1 MDGDAR
7 LRITLLGAL
16 QASVSRGDGAA
27 LPVPGARLQALLVR
41 LALAGGRAVAQGVLV
56 DAIWAEDPPAGPAH
70 ALQALVSRLR
80 RTLGSAALVTQLA
93 GGYLLDVAAADVDAL
108 RFEQLAAAGRD
119 RLRAGDPRGAATVLG
134 EALAL
139 WGDRAGTEPAV
150 VATVAPAAATR
161 LAHVS
166 VEAVADLAEAEL
178 TLHPGDH
185 ADTAAARLT
194 ALLADHPLHERAAAL
209 LMDALA
215 AQGRRAEALALYE
228 RVRRTLADDLGT
240 DPGTALRERHLRLLR
255 PERSPRPERSGRPE
269 QSAPGADAVRTGP
282 GNLPAPWTSFIG
294 RDDDLA
300 RIETLLAAGRLV
312 TVVGPGG
319 AGKTRLAV
327 EAARRHRHAYRD
339 GAWLADLAPVTEPAK
354 VGAALLAAIGSRG
367 GTVFEAGN
375 RGEGDDLDVLVERLR
390 GRESLLLV
398 DNCEHLIEPVAHL
411 VAALL
416 SRCSGLRV
424 LATGREPLAVDGEA
438 LVPLGPLALP
448 GPHDDVGQA
457 RRAASVRLF
466 AERAAAVRPGFEV
479 DGTTLAEVRQVVR
492 GLDGMPL
499 ALELAAA
506 RLRTLSLP
514 ELADGLSDRFALL
527 GTGSRSALPRHRT
540 LRAVIAWSWDL
551 LSGHER
557 TVADRVSV
565 LPGGVTV
572 ASATALCAGT
582 AVPPAEIPALL
593 AALVDRSL
601 LHLAPQP
608 PTPTPTGPGADA
620 PAFAPVS
627 PGLGAGDAPAF
638 APVSPGLGGGD
649 ASAFAPASPGLGG
662 GGAPAFA
669 PALPGPG
676 GGSPSAGPAD
686 GPSPSATGTS
696 GYPPSADGRA
706 PSSSGRAPST
716 SGGTRSA
723 DDRTPSGSG
732 RASSGSDGLPAGSGR
747 AAADPGR
754 PPASFGRASSTSG
767 WGDSLSARRVPL
779 FGGSAVSGVAVP
791 VPVPGRYRMLE
802 TLREYGTGRLVEADE
817 LGAVR
822 DLAADHFADLL
833 ARCEPL
839 LRGPG
844 QTAAVRIIRAEYD
857 NTLAALRRRC
867 DKGDADGAVSLAL
880 NLTWY
885 WQMLGLHSDA
895 AYWLGE
901 ALAVPGGGA
910 TPDRDCARAI
920 HLLNRIGTRPGAS
933 AEPAADDRARIR
945 EVADRLLAYPELP
958 GPYGALAALPL
969 AFLRGE
975 GAVPA
980 IVGRL
985 ADGDDVWL
993 AGMARMFRAQFAEN
1007 AGLLDEVRPEVEA
1020 ALACFRQVGDRW
1032 GLADALPMRALLRQ
1046 YDDDLDGALADLR
1059 EARSLAGEFGP
1070 LSLGDEVFG
1079 DLRWID
1085 LHLRRGDTDVVSAT
1099 IDSARER
1106 ALRANSPETRFLVDA
1121 WEAVLRVRLGDLDRA
1136 RDLLDGAERGLYA
1149 DPPPSAGARAFPG
1162 DHARALVGSARAA
1175 LCLQTGD
1182 TAGARQALVR
1192 AYAAALE
1199 TGDLPNLSL
1208 VAVTVAAL
1216 AEARGCPREA
1226 AVLLGA
1232 AARLRGAHDR
1242 TDRQV
1247 RDLTRRGRAALG
1259 AAAFAAAY
1267 EQGWDLDARTA
1278 TTVVD
1283 PARLPG

>member
-80 RTLGSAALVTQLA
+80 RTLGSAALVTRLA
-93 GGYLLDVAAADVDAL
+93 GGYRLDAATADVDAL

-119 RLRAGDPRGAATVLG
+119 RLRAGDPRVAVTVLG

-139 WGDRAGTEPAV
+139 WGDRAGTEPPV
-150 VATVAPAAATR
+150 VAAVAPAAATR

-185 ADTAAARLT
+185 ADAAAARLT

-240 DPGTALRERHLRLLR
+240 DPGAALRERHLRLLR
-255 PERSPRPERSGRPE
+255 PERSLRSERSERSARPG
-269 QSAPGADAVRTGP
+269 QPDPGADAVRTGP
-282 GNLPAPWTSFIG
+282 GNLPALWTSFIG

-327 EAARRHRHAYRD
+327 ESARRHRHAYRD

-367 GTVFEAGN
+367 GTVFEARN

-448 GPHDDVGQA
+448 GPDDDVGQA

-479 DGTTLAEVRQVVR
+479 DGTTLSEVRRVVR

-551 LSGHER
+551 LSEHER
-557 TVADRVSV
+557 TVADRVSI

-593 AALVDRSL
+593 AGLVDRSL
-601 LHLAPQP
+601 LQLVPQP
-608 PTPTPTGPGADA
+608 PTPAPTGPGADD
-620 PAFAPVS
+620 PAFAPAL
-627 PGLGAGDAPAF
+627 PGSGA
-638 APVSPGLGGGD
+638 GD
-649 ASAFAPASPGLGG
+649 ASAFAPAPPGPGGGSALAFAPAPPDAGGGSAPAFVPALPGLGG
-662 GGAPAFA
+662 EGAPAFA
-669 PALPGPG
+669 PALPGTG
-676 GGSPSAGPAD
+676 GGSASAAPAD

-696 GYPPSADGRA
+696 GRTPSADGRTPSSSGRALSTSGRTPSADGRA
-706 PSSSGRAPST
+706 PS
-716 SGGTRSA
+716 
-723 DDRTPSGSG
+723 GSG
-732 RASSGSDGLPAGSGR
+732 RVS
-747 AAADPGR
+747 AD
-754 PPASFGRASSTSG
+754 SG
-767 WGDSLSARRVPL
+767 WGDSTSTHPVPL
-779 FGGSAVSGVAVP
+779 FDGRAVSGVAVP
-791 VPVPGRYRMLE
+791 VSVPGRYRMLE
-802 TLREYGTGRLVEADE
+802 TLREYGTGRLVEADG

-822 DLAADHFADLL
+822 DLAADHFAELL

-857 NTLAALRRRC
+857 NTLAVLRRRC

-920 HLLNRIGTRPGAS
+920 HLLNRIGTRPGTT
-933 AEPAADDRARIR
+933 AEEAADDRARIR

-993 AGMARMFRAQFAEN
+993 AGLARMFRAQFAEN
-1007 AGLLDEVRPEVEA
+1007 AGLLDEVRTEVEA
-1020 ALACFRQVGDRW
+1020 ALVCFRQVGDRW
-1032 GLADALPMRALLRQ
+1032 GLADALPVRALLRQ

-1070 LSLGDEVFG
+1070 LGLGDEVFG

-1149 DPPPSAGARAFPG
+1149 DLPPSAGARAFPG

-1175 LCLQTGD
+1175 LCLETGD

-1247 RDLTRRGRAALG
+1247 RDLTRRGRAVLG
-1259 AAAFAAAY
+1259 GAAFAAAY
-1267 EQGWDLDARTA
+1267 EQGWNLDARTA